1 MKTNFEDEEEKVP
14 QVVKD
19 EPNDKPAGRGIMW
32 AILIAIVIL
41 TLIYMIFFK
50 ESIKTF

>member
-1 MKTNFEDEEEKVP
+1 MKTNFENEEEKVP
-14 QVVKD
+14 QIVKD

-32 AILIAIVIL
+32 SILIAIVIL

-50 ESIKTF
+50 GSIKTF